1 MARADVLDL
10 DIGNTRTKW
19 RCGALAGALPAP
31 ELPALAAKPRRVR
44 IANVGGDQA
53 VLAAAV
59 QRSYGVGAEFA
70 VVTPTLGGVRC
81 GYRRPEQLGIDR
93 WLATVAAWRQAPAA
107 TVVVGVGTAATVDI
121 VAADGRHLGGY
132 IAPGLGLLCAA
143 LRRGTADRGIR
154 TAAQAGGAPRTR
166 AAWPKLPV
174 GTPGRS
180 TGEAVAAGVAT
191 MLVGFVEA
199 AVASVP
205 GSRGV
210 ADAEVFV
217 TGGDAPALAAA
228 WRRPVR
234 QVPTLVL
241 DGLAIALP

>member
-44 IANVGGDQA
+44 IANVGGDQKALA
-53 VLAAAV
+53 VAV
-59 QRSYGVGAEFA
+59 RRSYDVSAEFA

-81 GYRRPEQLGIDR
+81 GYRQPEQLGIDR
-93 WLATVAAWRQAPAA
+93 WLATVAAWRQARAA
-107 TVVVGVGTAATVDI
+107 TVVVGAGTAITVDF

-132 IAPGLGLLCAA
+132 IAPGLALLAAA
-143 LRRGTADRGIR
+143 LRRGTADAGIR
-154 TAAQAGGAPRTR
+154 TAAAPPGEDAPRCNGAPGT
-166 AAWPKLPV
+166 LPV

-180 TGEAVAAGVAT
+180 TAEAVASGVAT
-191 MLVGFVEA
+191 MLAGFVEA
-199 AVASVP
+199 AVA
-205 GSRGV
+205 GATE
-210 ADAEVFV
+210 ADVFL
-217 TGGDAPALAAA
+217 TGGDAPALAAV
-228 WRRPVR
+228 WQRPLR